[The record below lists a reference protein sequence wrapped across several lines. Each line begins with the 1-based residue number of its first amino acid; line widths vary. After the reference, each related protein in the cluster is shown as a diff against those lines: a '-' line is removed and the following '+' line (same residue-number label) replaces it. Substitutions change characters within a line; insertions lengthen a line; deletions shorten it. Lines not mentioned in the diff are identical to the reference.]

1 MRRRKGKNE
10 WAYIADADV
19 PKNTYLPEVTVTEFL
34 SSGSRGSSRL
44 TKAYDP
50 IDDAWK
56 ESGRWSQNPSN
67 PRFQSVPRPQTISS
81 GFNTNQP
88 IHQGIHQGPSGPI
101 IVPSTINPEQ
111 SLVEEVWESLQP
123 LVQMEVERRCNEIV
137 GALQDQI
144 TEMWEL
150 LREDDD
156 E

>member
-1 MRRRKGKNE
+1 MKKRRNKYE
-10 WAYIADADV
+10 SQTIVDADE
-19 PKNTYLPEVTVTEFL
+19 PSALYLSEVSVTEFL
-34 SSGSRGSSRL
+34 SSGSRSRL

-67 PRFQSVPRPQTISS
+67 PRFQSVPRPQTVSN

-88 IHQGIHQGPSGPI
+88 SMGPSVGNIMP
-101 IVPSTINPEQ
+101 NPTYDR
-111 SLVEEVWESLQP
+111 SLVEELWESLQS